1 MSACCAAKCIGRSH
15 IQQGGCLKL
24 LRSEEAKE
32 SPRLSIDASHQPHMA
47 NLDRLSAMANAH
59 QDTHYLLHP
68 PTTVAGAK
76 YHPQERSSSIAQQQR
91 SATPMTNAVR
101 EFIMRPRDGYEQAS
115 SGAFSRSSS
124 VASLSHLWHGESRH
138 RAPSFSRTL
147 ARSHPKV
154 LTLPSFVYTPT
165 CPGEVQMRA
174 PSETTGSMRS
184 SRSSKRSS
192 KDILMAKREAL
203 LHELANIDEAL
214 VATTAPTTSTMLS
227 GVSSASLASHAS
239 HASRVSRDSHPS
251 HVSRP

>member
-1 MSACCAAKCIGRSH
+1 MHWEIAHPTGRLPETAAFRRGERITASLDRS
-15 IQQGGCLKL
+15 I
-24 LRSEEAKE
+24 
-32 SPRLSIDASHQPHMA
+32 ASTAMA

-165 CPGEVQMRA
+165 CP
-174 PSETTGSMRS
+174 
-184 SRSSKRSS
+184 
-192 KDILMAKREAL
+192 
-203 LHELANIDEAL
+203 
-214 VATTAPTTSTMLS
+214 
-227 GVSSASLASHAS
+227 
-239 HASRVSRDSHPS
+239 
-251 HVSRP
+251 